1 MKRGKGLTINISN
14 KVAYTLM
21 AVVILAVIG
30 GVVFAYNSNPADPA
44 VFGHSADEI
53 EGGFGG
59 GSGILALGNWESK
72 STNTVYHADTD
83 GYVSCYGYA
92 SDWEIYSDNNNP
104 PTTLRAR
111 TLSGSGAY
119 NYGTASMVKKG
130 DYWKATQNGQ
140 IGGDS
145 TAPVCYWIPF
155 VNSGVGFDFET
166 QKGYVGDGTT
176 NSVPYTGTVDFP
188 IPFSNVPLIFLTP
201 HEPDGNG
208 ATSCRASTITTSGF
222 TYVCFSGDNGYSTD
236 GLMWLAMEK

>member
-1 MKRGKGLTINISN
+1 MKRGKGITINISN

-111 TLSGSGAY
+111 TRSGSGAY

-140 IGGDS
+140 VGGDS

-155 VNSGVGFDFET
+155 VNSGMVGGGSLTCTLKTATEKNAKICCEEGEYPLQHGMVNADT
-166 QKGYVGDGTT
+166 GGSISDDYNVGIVD
-176 NSVPYTGTVDFP
+176 NNRCLQFHATGGISYRKQV
-188 IPFSNVPLIFLTP
+188 L
-201 HEPDGNG
+201 
-208 ATSCRASTITTSGF
+208 C
-222 TYVCFSGDNGYSTD
+222 C
-236 GLMWLAMEK
+236 K